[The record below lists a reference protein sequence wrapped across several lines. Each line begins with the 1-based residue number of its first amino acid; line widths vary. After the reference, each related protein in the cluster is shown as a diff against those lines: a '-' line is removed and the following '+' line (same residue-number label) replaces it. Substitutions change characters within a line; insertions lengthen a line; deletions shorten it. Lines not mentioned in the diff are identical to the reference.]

1 MGKVARVVLAAASA
15 ALPGLVAPLEA
26 GAPERLAHARYVA
39 LGFDVGTGFVSETS
53 VDPDILREEREA
65 VQQIRA
71 AIAAWGQYVVVER
84 PSRAE
89 MLIAVRKG
97 RHGSVG
103 GGVRTGG
110 PPSSHPAGQPPPLT
124 GGALGGAQFSSP
136 DDMLEAFD
144 ASTGNLIWRVSQP
157 NGLAGEGPP
166 LFEAL
171 RAEVAKADKARKKP

>member
-1 MGKVARVVLAAASA
+1 MATVVLAAAAA
-15 ALPGLVAPLEA
+15 ALPGAAPPLEA

-39 LGFDVGTGFVSETS
+39 LGFDVGMGFVSETS

-71 AIAAWGQYVVVER
+71 AIQAWGQYVIVDR
-84 PSRAE
+84 PARAE

-110 PPSSHPAGQPPPLT
+110 PSSGPVGQPPPLT
-124 GGALGGAQFSSP
+124 GGALGGVQFSSP
-136 DDMLEAFD
+136 EDMLEAFD
-144 ASTGNLIWRVSQP
+144 GSSGNLIWRATKP
-157 NGLAGEGPP
+157 NGLSGEGPP

-171 RAEVAKADKARKKP
+171 RAEVAKAGASQKKKP

>member
-1 MGKVARVVLAAASA
+1 M
-15 ALPGLVAPLEA
+15 
-26 GAPERLAHARYVA
+26 
-39 LGFDVGTGFVSETS
+39 SETS

-65 VQQIRA
+65 VQRIRA
-71 AIAAWGQYVVVER
+71 AIAAWGQYVIVER

-97 RHGSVG
+97 RYGSVG

-110 PPSSHPAGQPPPLT
+110 PASSPVGRPPPLT
-124 GGALGGAQFSSP
+124 GGALGGVQFSSP

-144 ASTGNLIWRVSQP
+144 GSSGNLIWRVTKP
-157 NGLAGEGPP
+157 NGLSGKGPP

-171 RAEVAKADKARKKP
+171 RAEVARADKAGKKP